1 VNPSAG
7 ADGSPRSGHW
17 TNGQPERTAVTMVIE
32 VDGLTKR
39 YGAHLAVDDV
49 GFTVTEG
56 EIFGILGV
64 NGAGKTTTVECLQG
78 LRRPDGGHMR
88 VLGLDPRT
96 AGSQLRALVGSQ
108 LQASA
113 LPDRLR
119 VDEAVR
125 LFGDGDR
132 RSADELL
139 DTWDLTALRRSSF
152 ASLSGGQRQRLF
164 IALAL
169 LNQPRVVFFDE
180 LTQGLDPLARSDV
193 WDAIGDVRDRG
204 TTVVLVTHFMDEAE
218 ALCDRVAVMR
228 GGRIVDAGTPAE
240 LIARHTRSTT
250 VTFTPSVSFDPTTLV
265 ALPGV
270 DRVER
275 NGERIRVIGTH
286 ELIAP
291 VCAAVLGDD
300 HLGPPDLRVHHPDL
314 EDALIA
320 LISDAGADRPFQAAP
335 DLTLEGVS

>member
-1 VNPSAG
+1 MT
-7 ADGSPRSGHW
+7 R
-17 TNGQPERTAVTMVIE
+17 VIE
-32 VDGLTKR
+32 VEGLTKH
-39 YGAHLAVDDV
+39 YGTHLAVDDV

-78 LRRPDGGHMR
+78 LRRPDGGMMR

-96 AGSQLRALVGSQ
+96 DRSQLRALVGSQ

-132 RSADELL
+132 ASADRLL
-139 DTWDLTALRRSSF
+139 DTWDLAALRRSSF

-169 LNQPRVVFFDE
+169 LNEPRVVFFDE
-180 LTQGLDPLARSDV
+180 LTQGLDPLARGEV
-193 WDAIGDVRDRG
+193 WDAIRDVRDRG

-228 GGRIVDAGTPAE
+228 GGRIVDAGTPAD
-240 LIARHTRSTT
+240 LIDRHARSTT
-250 VTFTPSVSFDPTTLV
+250 VTFTASVWFDPARL
-265 ALPGV
+265 AGLPGV
-270 DRVER
+270 ERVER
-275 NGERIRVIGTH
+275 DGDRTRVSGTSR
-286 ELIAP
+286 LIAP
-291 VCAAVLGDD
+291 VCASVLGDD
-300 HLGPPDLRVHHPDL
+300 GVGPPDLRVHHPDL

-320 LISDAGADRPFQAAP
+320 LISEPGADGASEAASGRA
-335 DLTLEGVS
+335 LEGVS

>member
-1 VNPSAG
+1 MT
-7 ADGSPRSGHW
+7 R
-17 TNGQPERTAVTMVIE
+17 VIE
-32 VDGLTKR
+32 VQGLTKR
-39 YGAHLAVDDV
+39 YGGHLAVDDV
-49 GFTVTEG
+49 GFAVSEG
-56 EIFGILGV
+56 EVFGILGV

-78 LRRPDGGHMR
+78 LRRPDRGHMR

-96 AGSQLRALVGSQ
+96 AGSRLRALVGSQ

-119 VDEAVR
+119 VDEAVL

-132 RSADELL
+132 RSADQLL
-139 DTWDLTALRRSSF
+139 ETWSLSGLRRSSF

-169 LNQPRVVFFDE
+169 LNEPQVVFFDE
-180 LTQGLDPLARSDV
+180 LTQGLDPLARAEV
-193 WDAIGDVRDRG
+193 WGAIREVRDRG

-228 GGRIVDAGTPAE
+228 GGRVVDAGTPAE
-240 LIARHTRSTT
+240 LIARHARDTT
-250 VTFTPSVSFDPTTLV
+250 VTFTPPVSFDPDTLA

-275 NGERIRVIGTH
+275 HGERIRVLGTNQ
-286 ELIAP
+286 LIAP
-291 VCAAVLGDD
+291 VCASVLGDD
-300 HLGPPDLRVHHPDL
+300 QLGPPDLRVHHPDL

-320 LISDAGADRPFQAAP
+320 LVTDAGSAHRSEAAGGRP
-335 DLTLEGVS
+335 DEGAS

>member
-1 VNPSAG
+1 V
-7 ADGSPRSGHW
+7 
-17 TNGQPERTAVTMVIE
+17 TAVIE
-32 VDGLTKR
+32 VEGLMKR

-49 GFTVTEG
+49 GFTVSEG

-78 LRRPDGGHMR
+78 LRRPDGGRMR
-88 VLGLDPRT
+88 VLGVDPLT
-96 AGSQLRALVGSQ
+96 ARSRLRALVGSQ

-132 RSADELL
+132 HSADALL
-139 DTWDLTALRRSSF
+139 DTWKLAGLRRSSF

-169 LNQPRVVFFDE
+169 LNQPQVVFFDE

-228 GGRIVDAGTPAE
+228 GGRIVDTGTPPE
-240 LIARHTRSTT
+240 LIARHTRTTT
-250 VTFTPSVSFDPTTLV
+250 VTFTSPVWLDPAALA

-270 DRVER
+270 DAVQRD
-275 NGERIRVIGTH
+275 GDRIRVVGSSQ
-286 ELIAP
+286 LIAP

-320 LISDAGADRPFQAAP
+320 LISDSATADRHPDAAAERS
-335 DLTLEGVS
+335 LEGVS

>member
-1 VNPSAG
+1 
-7 ADGSPRSGHW
+7 
-17 TNGQPERTAVTMVIE
+17 VTKVIE
-32 VDGLTKR
+32 VEGLTKS
-39 YGAHLAVDDV
+39 YGARLAVDDV

-78 LRRPDGGHMR
+78 LRRPDRGVMR

-96 AGSQLRALVGSQ
+96 ARSQLRALVGSQ

-132 RSADELL
+132 GSAQRLL
-139 DTWDLTALRRSSF
+139 DTWNLAKLERSSF

-169 LNQPRVVFFDE
+169 LNQPQVVFFDE
-180 LTQGLDPLARSDV
+180 LTQGLDPLARGEV
-193 WDAIGDVRDRG
+193 WDAIRDVRARG
-204 TTVVLVTHFMDEAE
+204 ATVVLVTHFMDEAE

-228 GGRIVDAGTPAE
+228 GGRIVDAGTPAD
-240 LIARHTRSTT
+240 LITRHARSTT
-250 VTFTPSVSFDPTTLV
+250 VTFTPPVSFDPGALA

-275 NGERIRVIGTH
+275 HGGQIRVVGTNQ
-286 ELIAP
+286 LIAP
-291 VCAAVLGDD
+291 VCASVLGVDQ
-300 HLGPPDLRVHHPDL
+300 LGPPDLRVHHPDL

-320 LISDAGADRPFQAAP
+320 LISDTGADHGADGAHVPIP
-335 DLTLEGVS
+335 EGVW

>member
-1 VNPSAG
+1 MS
-7 ADGSPRSGHW
+7 
-17 TNGQPERTAVTMVIE
+17 TVIE
-32 VDGLTKR
+32 VDELTKR
-39 YGAHLAVDDV
+39 YGEQIAVDDV
-49 GFTVTEG
+49 GFAVTEG
-56 EIFGILGV
+56 EVFGILGV

-78 LRRPDGGHMR
+78 LRRPDRGHMR

-96 AGSQLRALVGSQ
+96 ARTRLRALVGSQ

-119 VDEAVR
+119 VDEAVA

-132 RSADELL
+132 RSADGLL
-139 DTWDLTALRRSSF
+139 DDWDLGGLRRKSF

-169 LNQPRVVFFDE
+169 LNRPRVVFFDE
-180 LTQGLDPLARSDV
+180 LTQGLDPLARGEV
-193 WDAIGDVRDRG
+193 WDAIRAVRDRG

-228 GGRIVDAGTPAE
+228 GGRIVDDGTPAD
-240 LIARHTRSTT
+240 LVARHARTTT
-250 VTFTPSVSFDPTTLV
+250 VTFTPPVSFDPATLA

-275 NGERIRVIGTH
+275 RGEQIRVTGTNQ
-286 ELIAP
+286 LVAP

-314 EDALIA
+314 EDALVA
-320 LISDAGADRPFQAAP
+320 LI
-335 DLTLEGVS
+335 TEGES

>member
-1 VNPSAG
+1 
-7 ADGSPRSGHW
+7 
-17 TNGQPERTAVTMVIE
+17 VTMVIE
-32 VDGLTKR
+32 VEGLSKA
-39 YGAHLAVDDV
+39 YGARLAVDDV

-78 LRRPDGGHMR
+78 LRRPDRGVMR

-96 AGSQLRALVGSQ
+96 ARSQLRALVGSQ

-119 VDEAVR
+119 VNEAVR

-132 RSADELL
+132 GSAQRLL
-139 DTWDLTALRRSSF
+139 DTWNLAKLERSSF

-169 LNQPRVVFFDE
+169 LNQPQVVFFDE
-180 LTQGLDPLARSDV
+180 LTQGLDPLARGEV
-193 WDAIGDVRDRG
+193 WDAIRDVRARG

-218 ALCDRVAVMR
+218 ALCDRVAIMR

-240 LIARHTRSTT
+240 LITWHARSTT
-250 VTFTPSVSFDPTTLV
+250 VTFTPPVSFDPAALA

-275 NGERIRVIGTH
+275 HGEQIRVVGTNQ
-286 ELIAP
+286 LVAP
-291 VCAAVLGDD
+291 VCASVLGVDQ
-300 HLGPPDLRVHHPDL
+300 LGPPDLRVHHPDL

-320 LISDAGADRPFQAAP
+320 LISDTGADHEAAGAAVPIP
-335 DLTLEGVS
+335 EGVS

>member
-1 VNPSAG
+1 
-7 ADGSPRSGHW
+7 
-17 TNGQPERTAVTMVIE
+17 MVVE
-32 VDGLTKR
+32 VQGLTKR
-39 YGAHLAVDDV
+39 YGAHVAVDDV
-49 GFTVTEG
+49 GFTVAEG

-78 LRRPDGGHMR
+78 LRRPDRGRMR

-96 AGSQLRALVGSQ
+96 AGSQLRARVGSQ

-119 VDEAVR
+119 VEEAVL

-132 RSADELL
+132 HSADQLL
-139 DTWDLTALRRSSF
+139 ETWNLAGLRRSSF

-169 LNQPRVVFFDE
+169 LNEPRVVFFDE

-193 WDAIGDVRDRG
+193 WRAIREVRDRG

-228 GGRIVDAGTPAE
+228 AGRVVDAGTPAA
-240 LIARHTRSTT
+240 LISRHARATT
-250 VTFTPSVSFDPTTLV
+250 VTFTPPVSFDPAAV
-265 ALPGV
+265 RRLPGV

-275 NGERIRVIGTH
+275 HGERIRVIGTNQ
-286 ELIAP
+286 LIAP
-291 VCAAVLGDD
+291 VCASVLGDD
-300 HLGPPDLRVHHPDL
+300 QLGPPDLRVHHPDL

-320 LISDAGADRPFQAAP
+320 LVSDLDADRSDPANGR
-335 DLTLEGVS
+335 TLEGVS

>member
-1 VNPSAG
+1 
-7 ADGSPRSGHW
+7 
-17 TNGQPERTAVTMVIE
+17 VTMVIE
-32 VDGLTKR
+32 VEGLSKA
-39 YGAHLAVDDV
+39 YGARLAVDDV

-78 LRRPDGGHMR
+78 LRRPDRGVMR

-96 AGSQLRALVGSQ
+96 DRSQLRALVGSQ

-119 VDEAVR
+119 VNEAVR

-132 RSADELL
+132 GSAQRLL
-139 DTWDLTALRRSSF
+139 DTWNLAKLERSSF

-169 LNQPRVVFFDE
+169 LNQPQVVFFDE
-180 LTQGLDPLARSDV
+180 LTQGLDPLARGEV
-193 WDAIGDVRDRG
+193 WDAIRDVRARG

-218 ALCDRVAVMR
+218 ALCDRVAIMR

-240 LIARHTRSTT
+240 LITWHARSTT
-250 VTFTPSVSFDPTTLV
+250 VTFTPPVSFDPAALA

-275 NGERIRVIGTH
+275 HGEQIRVVGTNQ
-286 ELIAP
+286 LVAP
-291 VCAAVLGDD
+291 VCASVLGVDQ
-300 HLGPPDLRVHHPDL
+300 LGPPDLRVHHPDL
-314 EDALIA
+314 EDALLA
-320 LISDAGADRPFQAAP
+320 LISDTGADHEAAGAAVPIP
-335 DLTLEGVS
+335 EGVS

>member
-1 VNPSAG
+1 MS
-7 ADGSPRSGHW
+7 
-17 TNGQPERTAVTMVIE
+17 MVLE
-32 VDGLTKR
+32 VEGLTKR

-49 GFTVTEG
+49 EFAVAEG

-78 LRRPDGGHMR
+78 LRRPDGGRMR

-96 AGSQLRALVGSQ
+96 ARSRLRALVGSQ

-119 VDEAVR
+119 VEEAVL
-125 LFGDGDR
+125 LFGEGDR
-132 RSADELL
+132 RSADRLL
-139 DTWDLTALRRSSF
+139 ETWNLAGLRRSSF
-152 ASLSGGQRQRLF
+152 ASLSGGERQRLF

-169 LNQPRVVFFDE
+169 LNGPRVVFFDE
-180 LTQGLDPLARSDV
+180 LTQGLDPLARGEV
-193 WDAIGDVRDRG
+193 WGAIREVRDRG

-228 GGRIVDAGTPAE
+228 AGRVIDAGTPAE
-240 LIARHTRSTT
+240 LIDRHAHSTT
-250 VTFTPSVSFDPTTLV
+250 VTFTPPVSFDPASVL

-270 DRVER
+270 DGVER
-275 NGERIRVIGTH
+275 HGERIRVIGTSQ
-286 ELIAP
+286 LIAP
-291 VCAAVLGDD
+291 VCAAILGDD
-300 HLGPPDLRVHHPDL
+300 QLGPPDLRVHHPDL

-320 LISDAGADRPFQAAP
+320 LVSDPDAEPPADAAAGRA
-335 DLTLEGVS
+335 LEEVS

>member
-1 VNPSAG
+1 
-7 ADGSPRSGHW
+7 
-17 TNGQPERTAVTMVIE
+17 MVIE
-32 VDGLTKR
+32 VEGLSKS
-39 YGAHLAVDDV
+39 YGARLAVDDV

-78 LRRPDGGHMR
+78 LRRPDRGVMR

-96 AGSQLRALVGSQ
+96 ARSQLRALVGSQ

-119 VDEAVR
+119 VNEAVR

-132 RSADELL
+132 GSAQRLL
-139 DTWDLTALRRSSF
+139 DTWNLASLERSSF

-169 LNQPRVVFFDE
+169 LNQPKVVFFDE
-180 LTQGLDPLARSDV
+180 LTQGLDPLARSEV
-193 WDAIGDVRDRG
+193 WDAIRDVRARG

-240 LIARHTRSTT
+240 LITSHARSTT
-250 VTFTPSVSFDPTTLV
+250 VTFTPPVSFDPAALT

-275 NGERIRVIGTH
+275 HGKQIRVVGTNQM
-286 ELIAP
+286 IAP
-291 VCAAVLGDD
+291 VCASVLGDD
-300 HLGPPDLRVHHPDL
+300 QLGPPDLRVHHPDL

-320 LISDAGADRPFQAAP
+320 LISDTGADHEADGAAAVP
-335 DLTLEGVS
+335 IPEGVW

>member
-1 VNPSAG
+1 MA
-7 ADGSPRSGHW
+7 
-17 TNGQPERTAVTMVIE
+17 MVIE
-32 VDGLTKR
+32 VQGLTKR

-56 EIFGILGV
+56 ETFGILGV

-78 LRRPDGGHMR
+78 LRRPDRGQMR

-96 AGSQLRALVGSQ
+96 AGSQLRSLVGSQ

-119 VDEAVR
+119 VEEAVL

-132 RSADELL
+132 RSADRLL
-139 DTWDLTALRRSSF
+139 DTWNLAALRRSSF

-169 LNQPRVVFFDE
+169 LNRPRVVFFDE
-180 LTQGLDPLARSDV
+180 LTQGLDPLARGEV
-193 WDAIGDVRDRG
+193 WDAIREVRDRG

-228 GGRIVDAGTPAE
+228 AGRVVDAGTPAD
-240 LIARHTRSTT
+240 LIARHARATT
-250 VTFTPSVSFDPTTLV
+250 VTFTPPVSFDPATLP

-275 NGERIRVIGTH
+275 HGERIRVVGSNQ
-286 ELIAP
+286 LIAP
-291 VCAAVLGDD
+291 VCASVLGDD

-320 LISDAGADRPFQAAP
+320 LVSDATADRRFGGAADRDP
-335 DLTLEGVS
+335 EGVP

>member
-1 VNPSAG
+1 
-7 ADGSPRSGHW
+7 
-17 TNGQPERTAVTMVIE
+17 MVID
-32 VDGLTKR
+32 VQGLTKR
-39 YGAHLAVDDV
+39 YGARLAVDDV

-78 LRRPDGGHMR
+78 LRRPDGGRMR

-96 AGSQLRALVGSQ
+96 AGSQLRARVGSQ

-119 VDEAVR
+119 VDEAVL

-132 RSADELL
+132 RSADRLL
-139 DTWDLTALRRSSF
+139 ETWHLARLRRSSF

-169 LNQPRVVFFDE
+169 LNEPQVVFFDE
-180 LTQGLDPLARSDV
+180 LTQGLDPLARGEV
-193 WDAIGDVRDRG
+193 WDAIRDVRERG

-218 ALCDRVAVMR
+218 ALCDRVMVMR
-228 GGRIVDAGTPAE
+228 GGRVVDAGTPAD
-240 LIARHTRSTT
+240 LIARHARSTT
-250 VTFTPSVSFDPTTLV
+250 VTFTPPVSFDPTTL
-265 ALPGV
+265 ATLPGV

-275 NGERIRVIGTH
+275 VVEQIRAIGSSQ
-286 ELIAP
+286 LVAP

-320 LISDAGADRPFQAAP
+320 LIDDTTAERPSEVGATR
-335 DLTLEGVS
+335 TGEGAS

>member
-1 VNPSAG
+1 M
-7 ADGSPRSGHW
+7 R
-17 TNGQPERTAVTMVIE
+17 MVIE
-32 VDGLTKR
+32 VQGLTKR

-56 EIFGILGV
+56 ETFGILGV

-78 LRRPDGGHMR
+78 LRRPDRGQMR

-119 VDEAVR
+119 VEEAVL

-132 RSADELL
+132 RSADRLL
-139 DTWDLTALRRSSF
+139 DTWNLAALRRSSF

-169 LNQPRVVFFDE
+169 LNRPRVVFFDE
-180 LTQGLDPLARSDV
+180 LTQGLDPLARGEV
-193 WDAIGDVRDRG
+193 WDAIREVRDQG

-228 GGRIVDAGTPAE
+228 GGRIVDAGTPAD
-240 LIARHTRSTT
+240 LIARHARATT
-250 VTFTPSVSFDPTTLV
+250 VTFTPPVSFDPATLP

-275 NGERIRVIGTH
+275 HGERIRVVGSNQ
-286 ELIAP
+286 LIAP
-291 VCAAVLGDD
+291 VCASVLGDD

-320 LISDAGADRPFQAAP
+320 LVTEATADRRSGSAADNDP
-335 DLTLEGVS
+335 EGLP

>member
-1 VNPSAG
+1 MPVAL
-7 ADGSPRSGHW
+7 
-17 TNGQPERTAVTMVIE
+17 VID
-32 VDGLTKR
+32 VHGLTKR
-39 YGAHLAVDDV
+39 YGPHLAVDDV
-49 GFTVTEG
+49 GFSVTEG

-64 NGAGKTTTVECLQG
+64 NGAGKTTTVECVQG
-78 LRRPDGGHMR
+78 LRRPDSGHMR

-96 AGSQLRALVGSQ
+96 NRSQLRSLVGSQ

-132 RSADELL
+132 GSADRLL
-139 DTWDLTALRRSSF
+139 ETWNMAALGRSSF

-164 IALAL
+164 IVLAL
-169 LNQPRVVFFDE
+169 LNEPRVVFFDE

-193 WDAIGDVRDRG
+193 WSAIRAVRDQG

-218 ALCDRVAVMR
+218 ALCDRVAVMQA
-228 GGRIVDAGTPAE
+228 GRVVDTGTPAE
-240 LIARHTRSTT
+240 LIARHARSTT
-250 VTFTPSVSFDPTTLV
+250 VTFTPPVSFDPAVLP

-275 NGERIRVIGTH
+275 RGEQIRVIGTH
-286 ELIAP
+286 QLIAP

-300 HLGPPDLRVHHPDL
+300 HLGPDDLRVHHPSL

-320 LISDAGADRPFQAAP
+320 LIDDRGGEPRPEAAAEHKP
-335 DLTLEGVS
+335 GRAP

>member
-1 VNPSAG
+1 MT
-7 ADGSPRSGHW
+7 R
-17 TNGQPERTAVTMVIE
+17 VIE
-32 VDGLTKR
+32 VQGLTKR

-49 GFTVTEG
+49 GFMVTDG
-56 EIFGILGV
+56 EIFGIVGV

-78 LRRPDGGHMR
+78 LRRPDRGHMR

-96 AGSQLRALVGSQ
+96 ARSQLAARVGSQ

-119 VDEAVR
+119 VEEAVR

-132 RSADELL
+132 RSAGRLL

-169 LNQPRVVFFDE
+169 LNDPRVVFFDE
-180 LTQGLDPLARSDV
+180 LTQGLDPLARGEV
-193 WDAIGDVRDRG
+193 WEAIRDVRARG

-240 LIARHTRSTT
+240 LVERHARSTT
-250 VTFTPSVSFDPTTLV
+250 VSFTPPVSFDPATLA

-270 DRVER
+270 DGVER
-275 NGERIRVIGTH
+275 HGDWIRVIGTNQ
-286 ELIAP
+286 LIAP

-320 LISDAGADRPFQAAP
+320 LIGETSADHPSEAAAGR
-335 DLTLEGVS
+335 TREGVS

>member
-1 VNPSAG
+1 MSA
-7 ADGSPRSGHW
+7 
-17 TNGQPERTAVTMVIE
+17 VIE
-32 VDGLTKR
+32 VEELTKR
-39 YGAHLAVDDV
+39 YGTHVAVDDV
-49 GFTVTEG
+49 GFTVREG

-78 LRRPDGGHMR
+78 LRRPDRGRMR

-96 AGSQLRALVGSQ
+96 ARSQLRTLVGSQ

-119 VDEAVR
+119 VEEAVL

-132 RSADELL
+132 ASADRLL
-139 DTWDLTALRRSSF
+139 ETWNLAALRRSSF

-169 LNQPRVVFFDE
+169 LNAPRVVFFDE
-180 LTQGLDPLARSDV
+180 LTQGLDPLARGEV
-193 WDAIGDVRDRG
+193 WGAIRDVRDG
-204 TTVVLVTHFMDEAE
+204 GATVVLVTHFMDEAE

-228 GGRIVDAGTPAE
+228 GGRIVDAGTPAD
-240 LIARHTRSTT
+240 LIARHAHSTS
-250 VTFTPSVSFDPTTLV
+250 VTFTPPVWLDPAILTT
-265 ALPGV
+265 LPGV
-270 DRVER
+270 DGVER
-275 NGERIRVIGTH
+275 HGERIRVIGTN

-291 VCAAVLGDD
+291 VCASVLGDD
-300 HLGPPDLRVHHPDL
+300 QLGPADLRVHHPDL

-320 LISDAGADRPFQAAP
+320 LISEPGAAAGIHAREG
-335 DLTLEGVS
+335 LTLEGVS

>member
-1 VNPSAG
+1 M
-7 ADGSPRSGHW
+7 
-17 TNGQPERTAVTMVIE
+17 TMVIE
-32 VDGLTKR
+32 VEGLTKR
-39 YGAHLAVDDV
+39 YGSHLAVDDV

-78 LRRPDGGHMR
+78 LRRPDGGRMR

-96 AGSQLRALVGSQ
+96 TGSQLRALVGSQ

-119 VDEAVR
+119 VDEAVL

-132 RSADELL
+132 RSADRLL
-139 DTWDLTALRRSSF
+139 ETWSLAALGRASF

-169 LNQPRVVFFDE
+169 LNDPRVVFFDE

-193 WDAIGDVRDRG
+193 WRAIREVRDRG

-228 GGRIVDAGTPAE
+228 AGRIVDAGTPAD
-240 LIARHTRSTT
+240 LIGRHARSTS
-250 VTFTPSVSFDPTTLV
+250 VTFTPPVSFDPTSLP

-275 NGERIRVIGTH
+275 HGERVRVIGTNQ
-286 ELIAP
+286 LIAP

-300 HLGPPDLRVHHPDL
+300 QLGPPDLRVHHPNL

-320 LISDAGADRPFQAAP
+320 LVRDPDADLLSDPANELSPEGA
-335 DLTLEGVS
+335 S

>member
-1 VNPSAG
+1 M
-7 ADGSPRSGHW
+7 
-17 TNGQPERTAVTMVIE
+17 TMVIE
-32 VDGLTKR
+32 VEGLTKR

-49 GFTVTEG
+49 GFSVTEG

-78 LRRPDGGHMR
+78 LRRPDRGRMR
-88 VLGLDPRT
+88 VLALDPRT
-96 AGSQLRALVGSQ
+96 DRSQLRSLVGSQ

-119 VDEAVR
+119 VEEAVL

-132 RSADELL
+132 RSADRLL
-139 DTWDLTALRRSSF
+139 ETWNLAALRRSSF

-169 LNQPRVVFFDE
+169 LNGPRVVFFDE
-180 LTQGLDPLARSDV
+180 LTQGLDPLARGEV
-193 WDAIGDVRDRG
+193 WGAIREVRDRG

-228 GGRIVDAGTPAE
+228 GGRVVDAGTPAD
-240 LIARHTRSTT
+240 LIARHARATT
-250 VTFTPSVSFDPTTLV
+250 VTFTPPVSFDPATLA

-270 DRVER
+270 DQVER
-275 NGERIRVIGTH
+275 DGERIRVIGTNQ
-286 ELIAP
+286 LIAP
-291 VCAAVLGDD
+291 VCASVLGDD

-320 LISDAGADRPFQAAP
+320 LVSDPDADRRSDPVTGR
-335 DLTLEGVS
+335 TLGGVS

>member
-1 VNPSAG
+1 
-7 ADGSPRSGHW
+7 
-17 TNGQPERTAVTMVIE
+17 VTMVIE
-32 VDGLTKR
+32 VEGLSKS

-49 GFTVTEG
+49 GFTVAEG

-78 LRRPDGGHMR
+78 LRRPDRGVMR

-96 AGSQLRALVGSQ
+96 ARSQLRALVGSQ

-119 VDEAVR
+119 VNEAVR

-132 RSADELL
+132 GSAQRLL
-139 DTWDLTALRRSSF
+139 DTWNLAKLERSSF

-169 LNQPRVVFFDE
+169 LNQPQVVFFDE
-180 LTQGLDPLARSDV
+180 LTQGLDPLARGEV
-193 WDAIGDVRDRG
+193 WDAIRDVRARG

-218 ALCDRVAVMR
+218 ALCDRVAIMR

-240 LIARHTRSTT
+240 LITWHARSTT
-250 VTFTPSVSFDPTTLV
+250 VTFTPPVSFDPAALA

-275 NGERIRVIGTH
+275 HGEQIRVVGTNQ
-286 ELIAP
+286 LVAP
-291 VCAAVLGDD
+291 VCASVLGVDQ
-300 HLGPPDLRVHHPDL
+300 LGPPDLRVHHPDL

-320 LISDAGADRPFQAAP
+320 LISDTGADHEAAGAAVPIP
-335 DLTLEGVS
+335 EGVS

>member
-1 VNPSAG
+1 MS
-7 ADGSPRSGHW
+7 
-17 TNGQPERTAVTMVIE
+17 MVIE
-32 VDGLTKR
+32 VEGLRKR

-49 GFTVTEG
+49 GFGVTEG

-78 LRRPDGGHMR
+78 LRRPDSGRMR

-96 AGSQLRALVGSQ
+96 ARSQLRALVGSQ

-119 VDEAVR
+119 VDEAVL

-132 RSADELL
+132 RSADQLL
-139 DTWDLTALRRSSF
+139 ETWDLARLGRSSF

-169 LNQPRVVFFDE
+169 LNEPRVVFFDE
-180 LTQGLDPLARSDV
+180 LTQGLDPLARAEV
-193 WDAIGDVRDRG
+193 WGAIRDVRDRG

-228 GGRIVDAGTPAE
+228 AGRVVDAGTPAE
-240 LIARHTRSTT
+240 LIARHARATT
-250 VTFTPSVSFDPTTLV
+250 VSFTPPASFDPAVLT

-270 DRVER
+270 DAVER
-275 NGERIRVIGTH
+275 HGQRIRVMGTNQ
-286 ELIAP
+286 LIAP
-291 VCAAVLGDD
+291 VCAALLGDD
-300 HLGPPDLRVHHPDL
+300 QLGPPDLRVHHPDL

-320 LISDAGADRPFQAAP
+320 LISDPSTDGHGSEAASAR
-335 DLTLEGVS
+335 TLEGVS

>member
-1 VNPSAG
+1 
-7 ADGSPRSGHW
+7 
-17 TNGQPERTAVTMVIE
+17 MVIE
-32 VDGLTKR
+32 VEGLSKS
-39 YGAHLAVDDV
+39 YGAHLVVDDV

-78 LRRPDGGHMR
+78 LRRPDRGVMR

-96 AGSQLRALVGSQ
+96 ARSQLRAVVGSQ

-119 VDEAVR
+119 VNVAAR

-132 RSADELL
+132 GSAQRLL
-139 DTWDLTALRRSSF
+139 DTWNLAKLERSSF

-169 LNQPRVVFFDE
+169 LNQPQVVFFDE
-180 LTQGLDPLARSDV
+180 LTQGLDPLARGEV
-193 WDAIGDVRDRG
+193 WDAIRDVRARG

-228 GGRIVDAGTPAE
+228 GGRIVDAGTPAD
-240 LIARHTRSTT
+240 LITRHARSTT
-250 VTFTPSVSFDPTTLV
+250 VTFTPPVSFDPAALA

-275 NGERIRVIGTH
+275 HGEQIRVVGTNQM
-286 ELIAP
+286 IAP
-291 VCAAVLGDD
+291 VCASVLGDD
-300 HLGPPDLRVHHPDL
+300 QLGPPDLRVHHPDL

-320 LISDAGADRPFQAAP
+320 LISDTGADHEADGVAAP
-335 DLTLEGVS
+335 IPEGVS

>member
-1 VNPSAG
+1 M
-7 ADGSPRSGHW
+7 
-17 TNGQPERTAVTMVIE
+17 TMVIE
-32 VDGLTKR
+32 VEGLTKR

-56 EIFGILGV
+56 EIFGVLGV

-78 LRRPDGGHMR
+78 LRRPDRGRMR

-96 AGSQLRALVGSQ
+96 ARSQLRTLVGSQ

-119 VDEAVR
+119 VEEAVL

-132 RSADELL
+132 DSADRLL
-139 DTWDLTALRRSSF
+139 EVWNLAGLRRSSF

-169 LNQPRVVFFDE
+169 LNEPRVVFFDE
-180 LTQGLDPLARSDV
+180 LTQGLDPLARTDV
-193 WDAIGDVRDRG
+193 WGAIRDVRDRG

-228 GGRIVDAGTPAE
+228 GGRVIDAGTPAD
-240 LIARHTRSTT
+240 LIARHARATT
-250 VTFTPSVSFDPTTLV
+250 VTFTPPVSFDPASV
-265 ALPGV
+265 AALPGV
-270 DRVER
+270 DRVQR
-275 NGERIRVIGTH
+275 HGEQIQVIGSNQ
-286 ELIAP
+286 LIAP

-300 HLGPPDLRVHHPDL
+300 HLGPADLRVHHPDL

-320 LISDAGADRPFQAAP
+320 LVSDP
-335 DLTLEGVS
+335 DTDPRIPDPATGHTLQGVS

>member
-1 VNPSAG
+1 M
-7 ADGSPRSGHW
+7 
-17 TNGQPERTAVTMVIE
+17 TMVIE
-32 VDGLTKR
+32 VEGLTKR

-49 GFTVTEG
+49 GFSVTEG

-78 LRRPDGGHMR
+78 LRRPDRGRMR
-88 VLGLDPRT
+88 VLALDPRT
-96 AGSQLRALVGSQ
+96 DRSQLRSLVGSQ

-119 VDEAVR
+119 VEEAVL

-132 RSADELL
+132 RSADRLL
-139 DTWDLTALRRSSF
+139 ETWNLAALRRSSF

-169 LNQPRVVFFDE
+169 LNGPRVVFFDE
-180 LTQGLDPLARSDV
+180 LTQGLDPLARGEV
-193 WDAIGDVRDRG
+193 WGAIREVRDRG

-228 GGRIVDAGTPAE
+228 GGRVVDAGTPAD
-240 LIARHTRSTT
+240 LIARHARATT
-250 VTFTPSVSFDPTTLV
+250 VTFTPPVSFDPATLA

-270 DRVER
+270 DQVER
-275 NGERIRVIGTH
+275 DGERIRVIGTNQ
-286 ELIAP
+286 LIAP
-291 VCAAVLGDD
+291 VCASVLGDD

-320 LISDAGADRPFQAAP
+320 LVSDPDADRRSDPVTGR
-335 DLTLEGVS
+335 TLEGVS

>member
-1 VNPSAG
+1 
-7 ADGSPRSGHW
+7 
-17 TNGQPERTAVTMVIE
+17 VTIVIE
-32 VDGLTKR
+32 VEGLSKS
-39 YGAHLAVDDV
+39 YGARLAVDDV

-78 LRRPDGGHMR
+78 LRRPDRGVMR

-96 AGSQLRALVGSQ
+96 ARSQLRALVGSQ

-119 VDEAVR
+119 VNEAVR

-132 RSADELL
+132 GSAQRLL
-139 DTWDLTALRRSSF
+139 DTWNLAKLERSSF

-169 LNQPRVVFFDE
+169 LNQPKVVFFDE
-180 LTQGLDPLARSDV
+180 LTQGLDPLARSEV
-193 WDAIGDVRDRG
+193 WDAIRDVRARG

-228 GGRIVDAGTPAE
+228 GGRIVDAGTPAD
-240 LIARHTRSTT
+240 LITRHARSTT
-250 VTFTPSVSFDPTTLV
+250 VTFTPPVSFDPAALA

-275 NGERIRVIGTH
+275 HGEQIRVVGTNQM
-286 ELIAP
+286 IAP
-291 VCAAVLGDD
+291 VCASVLGDD
-300 HLGPPDLRVHHPDL
+300 QLGPPDLRVHHPDL

-320 LISDAGADRPFQAAP
+320 LISDTGADHEADGVAAP
-335 DLTLEGVS
+335 IPEGVS

>member
-1 VNPSAG
+1 
-7 ADGSPRSGHW
+7 
-17 TNGQPERTAVTMVIE
+17 
-32 VDGLTKR
+32 
-39 YGAHLAVDDV
+39 
-49 GFTVTEG
+49 
-56 EIFGILGV
+56 
-64 NGAGKTTTVECLQG
+64 
-78 LRRPDGGHMR
+78 MR

-96 AGSQLRALVGSQ
+96 ARSQLRSLVGSQ

-119 VDEAVR
+119 VEEAVR

-132 RSADELL
+132 RSADRLL
-139 DTWDLTALRRSSF
+139 DTWHLATLGRSSF

-180 LTQGLDPLARSDV
+180 LTQGLDPLARGDV
-193 WDAIGDVRDRG
+193 WGAIRDVRDHG

-228 GGRIVDAGTPAE
+228 AGRIVDAGTPVD
-240 LIARHTRSTT
+240 LISRHARSTT
-250 VTFTPSVSFDPTTLV
+250 VTFTPPVSFDPTAV
-265 ALPGV
+265 AALPGV
-270 DRVER
+270 DGVER
-275 NGERIRVIGTH
+275 HGERIRVIGTNQ
-286 ELIAP
+286 LIAP
-291 VCAAVLGDD
+291 VCASVLGDD

-320 LISDAGADRPFQAAP
+320 LISDTGTARASDAAP
-335 DLTLEGVS
+335 GRIPQGVS

>member
-1 VNPSAG
+1 M
-7 ADGSPRSGHW
+7 
-17 TNGQPERTAVTMVIE
+17 TVIE

-39 YGAHLAVDDV
+39 YGLQLAVDDV
-49 GFTVTEG
+49 AFSVTEG

-78 LRRPDGGHMR
+78 LRRPDRGHMR

-96 AGSQLRALVGSQ
+96 ARSQLRARVGSQ

-119 VDEAVR
+119 VDEAVL

-132 RSADELL
+132 GSADRLL
-139 DTWDLTALRRSSF
+139 ETWNLAALRRKNF
-152 ASLSGGQRQRLF
+152 AALSGGERQRLF

-169 LNQPRVVFFDE
+169 LNRPRVVFFDE
-180 LTQGLDPLARSDV
+180 LTQGLDPLARGEV
-193 WDAIGDVRDRG
+193 WDAIRDVRDRG

-228 GGRIVDAGTPAE
+228 RGRIVDAGTPAE
-240 LIARHTRSTT
+240 LIARHARSTT
-250 VTFTPSVSFDPTTLV
+250 VTFTAPVSFDPAVLG

-275 NGERIRVIGTH
+275 HDERIRVIGTDQ
-286 ELIAP
+286 LIAP

-300 HLGPPDLRVHHPDL
+300 HRGPRDLRVHHPDL
-314 EDALIA
+314 EDAVVSLITDPEA
-320 LISDAGADRPFQAAP
+320 HGRSPRRPDVA
-335 DLTLEGVS
+335 LEGVS

>member
-1 VNPSAG
+1 M
-7 ADGSPRSGHW
+7 
-17 TNGQPERTAVTMVIE
+17 TTVIE
-32 VDGLTKR
+32 VQGLTKR

-78 LRRPDGGHMR
+78 LRRPDSGRMR

-96 AGSQLRALVGSQ
+96 ARSQLRALVGSQ

-119 VDEAVR
+119 VDEAVL

-132 RSADELL
+132 YSADRLL
-139 DTWDLTALRRSSF
+139 ETWNLAALGRTSF

-169 LNQPRVVFFDE
+169 LNEPRVVFFDE
-180 LTQGLDPLARSDV
+180 LTQGLDPLARGEV
-193 WDAIGDVRDRG
+193 WRAIRDVRDRG

-228 GGRIVDAGTPAE
+228 AGRVVDAGTPAE
-240 LIARHTRSTT
+240 LIARHARATT
-250 VTFTPSVSFDPTTLV
+250 VSFTPPASFDSAVLT

-270 DRVER
+270 DGVER
-275 NGERIRVIGTH
+275 HGQRIRVMGTNQ
-286 ELIAP
+286 LIAP

-300 HLGPPDLRVHHPDL
+300 QLGPADLRVHHPDL

-320 LISDAGADRPFQAAP
+320 LISDPSTDGHGSEAASAR
-335 DLTLEGVS
+335 TLEGVS